1 MDPKDYYS
9 ILGVS
14 TNSTEAQIKKAYR
27 DLALKYHPDRN
38 KSLWATEMMK
48 KINEAYDV
56 LSDKQ
61 KRFDYDHRNDS
72 VAVGYSFN
80 DIYETYSK
88 YSDYVKEKKN
98 SNNKS
103 HSSYYYNNK
112 NNGYYNFS
120 NQDKQND
127 YSNNKVS
134 VWWQMLLSLIPLIN
148 FVVFFRIQRLEMAT
162 SSLLPILVG
171 ISILLTIMPEY
182 PFFPLRYEDRFN
194 LFLLLFGGA
203 LVFFARRWSV
213 KWNDQIKKGQKPS
226 GDNIDKK
233 VNLITQLLLSVIP
246 FVNLAAFARIYHF
259 QRSLIIGI
267 PNYILMAFVALGI
280 TYANNNP
287 SLFYPAYLILTTPV
301 FIVFM
306 YRCTIRYNLGKYY
319 S

>member
-1 MDPKDYYS
+1 MMDPKDYYS

-38 KSLWATEMMK
+38 NSLWATEMMK

-61 KRFDYDHRNDS
+61 KRFDYDRRNDS
-72 VAVGYSFN
+72 AAAAGYSFN

-98 SNNKS
+98 TTKY
-103 HSSYYYNNK
+103 HSSYYYDNK
-112 NNGYYNFS
+112 NNGYYNFN

-127 YSNNKVS
+127 YSNNNKVS
-134 VWWQMLLSLIPLIN
+134 VWWQMLFSLVPLIN
-148 FVVFFRIQRLEMAT
+148 FGVFFRIQRLEMAI

-171 ISILLTIMPEY
+171 IFVLLAVIPEY
-182 PFFPLRYEDRFN
+182 SFFPLRYEDRFN

-203 LVFFARRWSV
+203 LVFFARRWSI
-213 KWNDQIKKGQKPS
+213 KWNEQIKNGQKPS

-233 VNLITQLLLSVIP
+233 VNLITQLMLSLIP
-246 FVNLAAFARIYHF
+246 FINLAAFARIYHF
-259 QRSLIIGI
+259 QRALIIGI
-267 PNYILMAFVALGI
+267 PNYILMVFVALGI
-280 TYANNNP
+280 TYTNNSP

-306 YRCTIRYNLGKYY
+306 YRWTIRYNLGEY
-319 S
+319 

>member
-14 TNSTEAQIKKAYR
+14 INSTEAQIKKAYR

-38 KSLWATEMMK
+38 NSLWATEIMK

-61 KRFDYDHRNDS
+61 KRFSYDHRNDS
-72 VAVGYSFN
+72 AEVGYSFN
-80 DIYETYSK
+80 DIYETHSK

-103 HSSYYYNNK
+103 RSSYYYDNK
-112 NNGYYNFS
+112 NNGYYNFN
-120 NQDKQND
+120 NQDKHNN
-127 YSNNKVS
+127 YSNNNKVS
-134 VWWQMLLSLIPLIN
+134 IWWQMLLSLVPLIN
-148 FVVFFRIQRLEMAT
+148 FGVFFRIQRLQMAI

-171 ISILLTIMPEY
+171 IFVLLAVIPEY
-182 PFFPLRYEDRFN
+182 SFFPLRYEDRFN
-194 LFLLLFGGA
+194 LFVLLFGGA
-203 LVFFARRWSV
+203 LVFFARRWSI
-213 KWNDQIKKGQKPS
+213 KWNEQIKNGQKPS

-233 VNLITQLLLSVIP
+233 VNLITQLMLSLIP
-246 FVNLAAFARIYHF
+246 FINLAAFARIYHF
-259 QRSLIIGI
+259 QRALIIGI
-267 PNYILMAFVALGI
+267 PNYILMVFVALGI
-280 TYANNNP
+280 THTNNSP

-306 YRCTIRYNLGKYY
+306 FRWTIRYNLEEY
-319 S
+319 